1 MVGSR
6 QFAHRD
12 LVMVNTHTQRLRI
25 LVVEDNQDLAAN
37 IGDYLTARGHTVDFA
52 KDGVTGLHLAVT
64 QPLDVMV
71 LDIMLPGMDGL
82 ELCSKLREDAG
93 LSTPLLMLT
102 ARDTL
107 ADKLAGF
114 DAGADDYVIKP
125 FALKELE
132 ARLKALVWR
141 AKRDL
146 TRVLECGELRIDTR
160 RRLVTRSG
168 TAIELN
174 RSGYRILV
182 ELMSKAP
189 DVVTREDLEHL
200 LWGDMRPASD
210 ALRSHVYA
218 LRKAIDPSG
227 EPSLVET
234 VHGVGFRIR
243 AGA

>member
-1 MVGSR
+1 
-6 QFAHRD
+6 
-12 LVMVNTHTQRLRI
+12 MVNTNTQRLRI
-25 LVVEDNQDLAAN
+25 LVVEDNRDLAAN
-37 IGDYLTARGHTVDFA
+37 IGDYFTAKGHTVDFA
-52 KDGVTGLHLAVT
+52 MDGVAGLHLAVT
-64 QPLDVMV
+64 QPLDVIV

-82 ELCSKLREDAG
+82 ELCRKLRADAE
-93 LSTPLLMLT
+93 LSTPVLMLT

-107 ADKLAGF
+107 ADKLDGF
-114 DAGADDYVIKP
+114 DVGADDYVVKP

-141 AKRDL
+141 AKRDIS
-146 TRVLECGELRIDTR
+146 RVLECGELRIDTG
-160 RRLVTRSG
+160 RRLVTRAG
-168 TAIELN
+168 AAVELN
-174 RSGYRILV
+174 RSCHRILV

-218 LRKAIDPSG
+218 LRQAIDTSG
-227 EPSLVET
+227 EPSFVET

-243 AGA
+243 AGK